1 MATLAYDVA
10 TLLSS
15 GNLAIPK
22 PTSPDHLSKG
32 VLLGLGM
39 GGGQGLG
46 QRAGGSSLLI
56 LFSLRGK
63 EGPPQTLPLP
73 ATRGWGTNSIS
84 KVWGWGGGGS
94 VLIVGG
100 GVMLPAPIC
109 TLSSLH
115 LPDLEGAL
123 ALGECRSGRS

>member
-1 MATLAYDVA
+1 MDEKVGRQKVATLACDMA
-10 TLLSS
+10 TLSS

-39 GGGQGLG
+39 GGGWGLG
-46 QRAGGSSLLI
+46 QKAGGSSLLI

-73 ATRGWGTNSIS
+73 ATRGWGTNNIF
-84 KVWGWGGGGS
+84 KV
-94 VLIVGG
+94 L
-100 GVMLPAPIC
+100 
-109 TLSSLH
+109 
-115 LPDLEGAL
+115 
-123 ALGECRSGRS
+123 